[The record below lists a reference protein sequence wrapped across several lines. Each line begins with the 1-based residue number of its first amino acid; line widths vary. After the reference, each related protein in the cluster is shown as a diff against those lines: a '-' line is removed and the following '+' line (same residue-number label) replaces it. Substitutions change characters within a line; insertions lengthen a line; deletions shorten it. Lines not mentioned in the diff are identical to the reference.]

1 MNPKSKTDQDPKA
14 RVKWPVI
21 VNPSN
26 GAMEAVT
33 AEVSS
38 TCIYIICPRPLRLN
52 EVFEMDIEVPAS
64 EDRIRVKGEVVISNI
79 YGPDDEITPRGM
91 CARFLKISSR
101 DRKAI
106 ATAIT
111 MHLGLEEIETD
122 LNTIDVVPGANQS

>member
-1 MNPKSKTDQDPKA
+1 MDPNSKTDQNPKA

-33 AEVSS
+33 AVVSS
-38 TCIYIICPRPLRLN
+38 TTIYIICPRPLKLN

-64 EDRIRVKGEVVISNI
+64 DRRIRVKGEVVLSNI
-79 YGPDDEITPRGM
+79 HGPDDEIMPRGM
-91 CARFLKISSR
+91 CARFVKISSR

-106 ATAIT
+106 STAIT

-122 LNTIDVVPGANQS
+122 LNTIDVAPDTNRS